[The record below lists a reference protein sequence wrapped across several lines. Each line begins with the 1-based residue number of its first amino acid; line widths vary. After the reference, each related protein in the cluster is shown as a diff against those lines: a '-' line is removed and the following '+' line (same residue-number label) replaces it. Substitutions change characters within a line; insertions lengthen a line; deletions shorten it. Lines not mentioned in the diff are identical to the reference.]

1 MMLHNQDE
9 ITEFDEQLGA
19 ILKELNS
26 KPNAK
31 IFDSVRALMAN
42 LFFHDFA
49 EWSQKNGRWVVPEFC
64 LEAFDGDEEQM
75 VRSVV
80 SACITILK
88 SNGAAGVSGLLK
100 AGREYLRNR
109 GVDSLPVIV
118 SLNEIA
124 AIIET
129 EPKNIPQTKK
139 AEWGDPIR
147 KGTRGKPATYNRDM
161 ILPILERQWPDKP
174 WWKL

>member
-9 ITEFDEQLGA
+9 IAEFDEKLGE
-19 ILKELNS
+19 ILKELDS
-26 KPNAK
+26 KANAE
-31 IFDSVRALMAN
+31 IFESVRALMAK

-64 LEAFDGDEEQM
+64 LEAFDSDEEQR

-88 SNGAAGVSGLLK
+88 TNGRTGVSVLLK
-100 AGREYLRNR
+100 TGREYLRNR
-109 GVDSLPVIV
+109 GVDSSPVIV
-118 SLNEIA
+118 SVNEIA
-124 AIIET
+124 AIIEI
-129 EPKNIPQTKK
+129 EPKNIPQAKK

-147 KGTRGKPATYNRDM
+147 KGTRGRPATYNRAK
-161 ILPILERQWPDKP
+161 ILPKLEDQWPDKP